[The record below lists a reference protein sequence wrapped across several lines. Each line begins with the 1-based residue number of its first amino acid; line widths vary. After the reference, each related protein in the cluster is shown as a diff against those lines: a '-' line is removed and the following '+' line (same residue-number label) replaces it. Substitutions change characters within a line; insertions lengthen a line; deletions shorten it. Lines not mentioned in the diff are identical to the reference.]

1 MPWLTTTATVVSTR
15 RVGTD
20 VVELGT
26 GPVQGSL
33 AAMTSILDSRCAV
46 LDMYLVG
53 SVRSSA
59 AI

>member
-1 MPWLTTTATVVSTR
+1 MTTTATVVSTR